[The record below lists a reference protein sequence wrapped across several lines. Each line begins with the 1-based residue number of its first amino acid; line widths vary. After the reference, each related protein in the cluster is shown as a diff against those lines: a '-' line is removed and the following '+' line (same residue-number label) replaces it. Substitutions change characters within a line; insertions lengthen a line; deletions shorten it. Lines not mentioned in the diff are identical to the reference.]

1 MHDLS
6 FRLFGKFIAQCDAEP
21 LPGLDAG
28 KDQELL
34 SYLLIHG
41 HQHHA
46 REALAAML
54 WGDSSTERSKKY
66 LRQSLWHLQSV
77 VEAKA
82 GAANYL
88 LVDHDWVRLNPA
100 NRPWC
105 DVAEFETAF
114 KSAEGIAGAQ
124 LTQGQ
129 ADQLK
134 AAVDLY
140 RDELLVGWYHDW
152 VLFERERLQNKY
164 LILLDK
170 LISYSQV
177 HHEFE
182 QGQAYAT
189 GILRYDPARE
199 RTHRAL
205 MRLYYSAGDRTAA
218 LRQYERCVA
227 ALKRE
232 LQVNPE
238 RRTADLYEQIKS
250 GRHEL
255 ISPNLEAAT
264 NDQSDSRDLLSCL
277 KQIQRMLSGV
287 QQRIQR
293 DIRAME
299 HLPTERK
306 KF

>member
-1 MHDLS
+1 
-6 FRLFGKFIAQCDAEP
+6 
-21 LPGLDAG
+21 
-28 KDQELL
+28 
-34 SYLLIHG
+34 
-41 HQHHA
+41 
-46 REALAAML
+46 
-54 WGDSSTERSKKY
+54 
-66 LRQSLWHLQSV
+66 
-77 VEAKA
+77 
-82 GAANYL
+82 
-88 LVDHDWVRLNPA
+88 
-100 NRPWC
+100 
-105 DVAEFETAF
+105 VAEFETAF

-124 LTQGQ
+124 LTEGQ
-129 ADQLK
+129 ANQLK
-134 AAVDLY
+134 EAVDLY
-140 RDELLVGWYHDW
+140 RDDLLVGWYHDW

-170 LISYSQV
+170 LISYSHV
-177 HHEFE
+177 HHDFE

-205 MRLYYSAGDRTAA
+205 MRLYYSSGDRTAA

-232 LQVNPE
+232 LQVSPE
-238 RRTADLYEQIKS
+238 RRTTDLYEQIKS
-250 GRHEL
+250 GCYEL
-255 ISPNLEAAT
+255 NWTSLEAAP
-264 NDQSDSRDLLSCL
+264 NDQSDSHDLLSCL

-287 QQRIQR
+287 QHRIQR